1 MQSSVES
8 TAIDEIDVRILN
20 ALQADAS
27 ISNQDLAATV
37 HVSPATALR
46 RVRWLVEQGVIER
59 RVALLAPQVVGG
71 LQALVEVQLD
81 RQGVEH
87 LDAFEAVALADPAVQ
102 QCWRVAPGPDFVLVL
117 WVADMAAYNAL
128 VQRLFTQHANVR
140 NVKTF
145 FATKRAKFEPR
156 IDAAALLARV
166 SGGRSPGP

>member
-1 MQSSVES
+1 MKG
-8 TAIDEIDVRILN
+8 AIDEIDVRLLN
-20 ALQADAS
+20 LLQADAS
-27 ISNQDLAATV
+27 VANQDVAAAA

-46 RVRWLVEQGVIER
+46 RIRRLEEAGLIER
-59 RVALLAPQVVGG
+59 RIALLAPQQAGG

-87 LDAFEAVALADPAVQ
+87 LDAFEALAVADASVQ
-102 QCWRVAPGPDFVLVL
+102 QCWRVSPGPDFLLVA

-156 IDAAALLARV
+156 IEAAQLLV
-166 SGGRSPGP
+166 KTSGSPGP

>member
-1 MQSSVES
+1 MQSF
-8 TAIDEIDVRILN
+8 AIGQPVDEIDVRILN

-27 ISNQDLAATV
+27 ISNQDLAAAV

-46 RVRWLVEQGVIER
+46 RVRWLVEQGVVER

-87 LDAFEAVALADPAVQ
+87 LDAFEAIAVADPAVQ
-102 QCWRVAPGPDFVLVL
+102 QCWRVAPGPDFMLVL
-117 WVADMAAYNAL
+117 WLADMAAYNAL

-156 IDAAALLARV
+156 IDAAALLK
-166 SGGRSPGP
+166 

>member
-1 MQSSVES
+1 MKVV
-8 TAIDEIDVRILN
+8 IDEIDVRLLN
-20 ALQADAS
+20 LLQADAS
-27 ISNQDLAATV
+27 VANQDIAAAA

-46 RVRWLVEQGVIER
+46 RIRRLEEAGLIER
-59 RVALLAPQVVGG
+59 RIALLAPQQAGG

-87 LDAFEAVALADPAVQ
+87 LDAFEALAVADASVQ
-102 QCWRVAPGPDFVLVL
+102 QCWRVSPGPDFLLVA

-140 NVKTF
+140 NLKTY

-156 IDAAALLARV
+156 IEAAQLLV
-166 SGGRSPGP
+166 KTSGSPGP

>member
-1 MQSSVES
+1 MNLNL
-8 TAIDEIDVRILN
+8 DEIDVRLLN
-20 ALQADAS
+20 LIQVDAGTA
-27 ISNQDLAATV
+27 NQDLAAAA

-46 RVRWLVEQGVIER
+46 RVRRLEQGGLLER
-59 RVALLAPQVVGG
+59 RIGLLAAEPLGG

-87 LDAFEAVALADPAVQ
+87 LDAFEALAVADAAVQ
-102 QCWRVAPGPDFVLVL
+102 QCWRVSPGPDFLLVA
-117 WVADMAAYNAL
+117 WAADMAAYNAL

-156 IDAAALLARV
+156 VDAAHLLR
-166 SGGRSPGP
+166 PPPLKP

>member
-1 MQSSVES
+1 MKG
-8 TAIDEIDVRILN
+8 AIDEIDVRLLN
-20 ALQADAS
+20 LLQADAS
-27 ISNQDLAATV
+27 VANQDVAAAA

-46 RVRWLVEQGVIER
+46 RIRRLEEAGLIER
-59 RVALLAPQVVGG
+59 RIALLAPQQAGG

-87 LDAFEAVALADPAVQ
+87 LDAFEALAVADASVQ
-102 QCWRVAPGPDFVLVL
+102 QCWRVSPGPDFLLVA

-156 IDAAALLARV
+156 IEAAHLLV
-166 SGGRSPGP
+166 KTSGSPGP